1 MNMLAIATM
10 HVEKAGVFKKMSN
23 KIPIKV
29 EDTNLEVLARIAK
42 AASRK
47 FDCSM
52 KIDFNNGNRQ
62 IEFIGDD
69 SYKALII
76 EEVKEIFSKDE
87 E

>member
-1 MNMLAIATM
+1 
-10 HVEKAGVFKKMSN
+10 MSN
-23 KIPIKV
+23 KIPIKL

-42 AASRK
+42 AVSRK
-47 FDCSM
+47 FNCSM
-52 KIDFNNGNRQ
+52 KIDFSNGNRR

-69 SYKALII
+69 SYKPLII

>member
-1 MNMLAIATM
+1 ML
-10 HVEKAGVFKKMSN
+10 KKPGVYKKMSN
-23 KIPIKV
+23 KIPIKL

-52 KIDFNNGNRQ
+52 KIDFNNGNRRV
-62 IEFIGDD
+62 EFIGDD
-69 SYKALII
+69 IYKPLIV

>member
-1 MNMLAIATM
+1 
-10 HVEKAGVFKKMSN
+10 MSN
-23 KIPIKV
+23 KIPIKL

-47 FDCSM
+47 FNCSM
-52 KIDFNNGNRQ
+52 KIDFNNGNRK

-69 SYKALII
+69 SCKPLII
-76 EEVKEIFSKDE
+76 EKVQEIFSKDE